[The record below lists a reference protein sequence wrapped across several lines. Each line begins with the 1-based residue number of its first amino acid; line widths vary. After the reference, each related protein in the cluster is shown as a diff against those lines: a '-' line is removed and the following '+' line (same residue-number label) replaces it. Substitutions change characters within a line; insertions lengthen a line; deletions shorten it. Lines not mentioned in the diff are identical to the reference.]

1 MLWEEGFLDAR
12 LRTVL
17 NLFATENPKL
27 IGEEGLFPL
36 KRGDQAM
43 VFVSNRSCPYLVLKD
58 DAFFLGVVS
67 ELIAPYR
74 SGQAA
79 CAVFFLELAKCSP
92 HSNLLLFCSIRIES
106 IWYILVTYFT
116 EFSNVSNHLT

>member
-1 MLWEEGFLDAR
+1 MLFTLGSMLWEEGFLDAR

-43 VFVSNRSCPYLVLKD
+43 VFVSNRSCPYLV
-58 DAFFLGVVS
+58 
-67 ELIAPYR
+67 
-74 SGQAA
+74 
-79 CAVFFLELAKCSP
+79 
-92 HSNLLLFCSIRIES
+92 
-106 IWYILVTYFT
+106 
-116 EFSNVSNHLT
+116 